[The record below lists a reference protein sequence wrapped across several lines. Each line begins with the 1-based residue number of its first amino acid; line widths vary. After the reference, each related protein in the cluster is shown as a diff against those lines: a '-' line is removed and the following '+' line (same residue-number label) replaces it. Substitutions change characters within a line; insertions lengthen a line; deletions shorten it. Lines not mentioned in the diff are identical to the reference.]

1 MPDVF
6 NIECHRLH
14 YRPANTAFSAGYVS
28 WLCPFQFTDQIC
40 TCQIVI
46 HSSQITS
53 TSYIISPS
61 YDHSRVPT
69 SPTYSST
76 SPLPYIHTSH
86 CHSMIVAVAYTQL
99 IVAWIFPPQPP
110 HHLAYRHPDIY
121 SPYHH
126 SAPCHT
132 YVMSPFYDCG
142 HTYTQLHH
150 LDIHLLDLS
159 ALSPWVF
166 SY

>member
-1 MPDVF
+1 MPVVF

-46 HSSQITS
+46 HSPQITS

-76 SPLPYIHTSH
+76 SPFAIHTSH
-86 CHSMIVAVAYTQL
+86 CHSMIVAVAYNST
-99 IVAWIFPPQPP
+99 
-110 HHLAYRHPDIY
+110 YR
-121 SPYHH
+121 
-126 SAPCHT
+126 C
-132 YVMSPFYDCG
+132 
-142 HTYTQLHH
+142 
-150 LDIHLLDLS
+150 LDIPTSTSPSLS
-159 ALSPWVF
+159 LLSPRYIFTLPPF
-166 SY
+166 STLPHVCYVAIL